1 MMKAVVTVGTMGL
14 AMVPLGG
21 AAAVMGALRFKRP
34 PIDWCYR
41 SFCALGLKMCNGHLV
56 GPVLKTPRE
65 LLPPQAVIVSN
76 HESHLDAAAITV
88 ALHPRSIRFVAK
100 RELFDI
106 PFFGWGLR
114 WSGNIPVERNRSS
127 GDVSRLHQAA
137 RHRTEGD
144 VLFFA
149 EGTRSPDG
157 AMHEFKKGAFI
168 YAIEKQQP
176 ILPVGVGGGFE
187 VLPARELAGRHGPV
201 AVVVG
206 EPISVAGLT
215 LDDRDALRDRVRET
229 ITHLR
234 AEALEL
240 AGSPRARTQCGPG

>member
-1 MMKAVVTVGTMGL
+1 MKKAVVTLGTLGL

-21 AAAVMGALRFKRP
+21 AAAVMGALHVPTP

-41 SFCALGLKMCNGHLV
+41 TFCALGLKMCSGELV

-65 LLPPQAVIVSN
+65 QLPPQAVIVSN

-88 ALHPRSIRFVAK
+88 ALSPRSIRFVAK
-100 RELFDI
+100 RELFQI

-114 WSGNIPVERNRSS
+114 WTGSIPVERNRSS
-127 GDVSRLHQAA
+127 SDVSRLREAA
-137 RHRTEGD
+137 HNHTTGD

-157 AMHEFKKGAFI
+157 AVHEFKKGAFI

-187 VLPARELAGRHGPV
+187 VLPAHELEGRPGKV

-206 EPISVAGLT
+206 EPISVAGMT
-215 LDDRDALRDRVRET
+215 IDDRDALREKVREV
-229 ITHLR
+229 IGRLR

-240 AGSPRARTQCGPG
+240 AGSPRAGA